1 MIAAALAV
9 VALLVALGIAAC
21 GPTTSLAQD
30 AVQTC
35 GKGNVAYVDINSQQF
50 GCRR

>member
-1 MIAAALAV
+1 MIATVLAALALAV
-9 VALLVALGIAAC
+9 VLGLAAC

-50 GCRR
+50 GCKR